1 MIENQ
6 IVKQYLLAKLNKN
19 FVFLL
24 LFIGQSANAMSKEC
38 VILLHGLARTSGSMN
53 HMQSALNNEG
63 FHTVNQSYPSR
74 KNTIDKLA
82 KTAIDDALRKCP
94 KESEVSFV
102 THSMGGI
109 LVRQFLSQHPIE
121 NLKNVVML
129 GPPNKGSEVVDKI
142 SSVPGFEFFNGP
154 AGLQLGTT
162 NDSVPISLGPVDFNL
177 GVIAG
182 NRSFNPILSTMLPS
196 PNDGKVSVANT
207 KVEGMKD
214 HVILP
219 VSHTF
224 MMKNRL
230 VIDQVIS
237 FLVSGRFN
245 SPKS

>member
-1 MIENQ
+1 
-6 IVKQYLLAKLNKN
+6 
-19 FVFLL
+19 
-24 LFIGQSANAMSKEC
+24 MSKEC

-53 HMQSALNNEG
+53 HMQSALNNKG

-74 KNTIDKLA
+74 KNSIDKLA

-94 KESEVSFV
+94 KESEISFV

-109 LVRQFLSQHPIE
+109 LVRQFLSQHSIE

-162 NDSVPISLGPVDFNL
+162 NDSVPNSLGPVDFNL

-182 NRSFNPILSTMLPS
+182 NRSFNPILSTMLPN
-196 PNDGKVSVANT
+196 PNDGKVSVENT

-214 HVILP
+214 HIILP
-219 VSHTF
+219 VTHTF

-230 VIDQVIS
+230 VIHQVIS

-245 SPKS
+245 NPKS

>member
-1 MIENQ
+1 
-6 IVKQYLLAKLNKN
+6 
-19 FVFLL
+19 
-24 LFIGQSANAMSKEC
+24 MSKEC
-38 VILLHGLARTSGSMN
+38 VILLHGLARTIGSMN
-53 HMQSALNNEG
+53 RMQSALNNEG

-74 KNTIDKLA
+74 KNSIDKLA

-94 KESEVSFV
+94 KESEISFV

-109 LVRQFLSQHPIE
+109 LVRQFLSQHSIE

-142 SSVPGFEFFNGP
+142 SNVPGFEFFNGP

-162 NDSVPISLGPVDFNL
+162 NDSVPNSLGPVDFNL

-182 NRSFNPILSTMLPS
+182 NRSFNPILSMMLPN
-196 PNDGKVSVANT
+196 PNDGKVSVENT

-230 VIDQVIS
+230 VIHQVIS
-237 FLVSGRFN
+237 FLVRGRFN
-245 SPKS
+245 NPKS

>member
-1 MIENQ
+1 
-6 IVKQYLLAKLNKN
+6 
-19 FVFLL
+19 
-24 LFIGQSANAMSKEC
+24 MSKEC
-38 VILLHGLARTSGSMN
+38 VILLHGLARTIGSMN
-53 HMQSALNNEG
+53 RMQSALNNEG

-74 KNTIDKLA
+74 KNSIDKLA

-94 KESEVSFV
+94 KESEISFV

-109 LVRQFLSQHPIE
+109 LVRQFLSQHSIE
-121 NLKNVVML
+121 KLKNVVML

-142 SSVPGFEFFNGP
+142 SNVPGFEFFNGP

-162 NDSVPISLGPVDFNL
+162 NDSVPNSLGPVDFNL

-182 NRSFNPILSTMLPS
+182 NRSFNPILSMMLPN
-196 PNDGKVSVANT
+196 PNDGKVSVENT

-230 VIDQVIS
+230 VIHQVIS

-245 SPKS
+245 NPKS

>member
-1 MIENQ
+1 
-6 IVKQYLLAKLNKN
+6 
-19 FVFLL
+19 
-24 LFIGQSANAMSKEC
+24 MSKEC
-38 VILLHGLARTSGSMN
+38 VILLHGLARTIGSMN
-53 HMQSALNNEG
+53 RMQSALNNEG

-74 KNTIDKLA
+74 KNSIDKLA

-94 KESEVSFV
+94 KESEISFV

-109 LVRQFLSQHPIE
+109 LVRQFLSQHSIE

-142 SSVPGFEFFNGP
+142 SNVPGFEFFNGP

-162 NDSVPISLGPVDFNL
+162 NDSVPNSLGPVDFNL

-182 NRSFNPILSTMLPS
+182 NRSFNPILSMMLPN
-196 PNDGKVSVANT
+196 PNDGKVSVENT

-230 VIDQVIS
+230 VIHQVIS

-245 SPKS
+245 NPKS